1 MLETFHNLNILM
13 KIKQN
18 SELKTEDFHSS
29 LEDCGED
36 EDLSTPGELEREQ
49 VAPSIGHQGQLAL
62 VAPHPHHSWACLYLL
77 ASTLRCNHP
86 FLSVCISIDYEI
98 LEGESL

>member
-36 EDLSTPGELEREQ
+36 EDLN
-49 VAPSIGHQGQLAL
+49 AL
-62 VAPHPHHSWACLYLL
+62 LV
-77 ASTLRCNHP
+77 
-86 FLSVCISIDYEI
+86 
-98 LEGESL
+98 